1 MMYETIKTAVAD
13 RIAVLTFNR
22 PDVLNAF
29 NGRMV
34 EEVSAAMAELGRRDD
49 VLAIVVH
56 GEGRAFSAGFD
67 LKESAGRGVP
77 GVAEWR
83 TILEKDFDFIVQF
96 WDCPKPTIAA
106 IHGYCL
112 AGAFELAL
120 ACDMTVAAEGT
131 RFGEPEARFGSGIIA
146 MLLPWVTGPKQAKEL
161 LLTGSDRIS
170 AERALAIGI
179 VNHVVSAGEH
189 M

>member
-34 EEVSAAMAELGRRDD
+34 EEVSAAMAELGRPAD

-112 AGAFELAL
+112 AGASELAL
-120 ACDMTVAAEGT
+120 ACDMPGASVAPPARAAEV
-131 RFGEPEARFGSGIIA
+131 RAASSLVSRR
-146 MLLPWVTGPKQAKEL
+146 LPLW
-161 LLTGSDRIS
+161 
-170 AERALAIGI
+170 
-179 VNHVVSAGEH
+179 
-189 M
+189 